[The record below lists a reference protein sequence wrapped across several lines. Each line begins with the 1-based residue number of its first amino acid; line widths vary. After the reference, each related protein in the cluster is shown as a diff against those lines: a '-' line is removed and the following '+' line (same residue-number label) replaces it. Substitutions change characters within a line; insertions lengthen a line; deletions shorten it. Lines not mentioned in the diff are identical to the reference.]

1 MFKFRTHGKWILG
14 GEHSVLR
21 GGCALAF
28 PTRHHYLD
36 FEYKDSG
43 QPLNLKIFHSTTDL
57 EMAFWGVLEKAM
69 QTLNLSRSQIY
80 GDLRL
85 SSNISVGA
93 GMGASATLC
102 VSLAK
107 WFTELGH
114 LPKEDQ
120 YEFAKSLENLFHGES
135 SGVDVAVALKN
146 QAIEFKKP
154 NVIRPFKPLWN
165 PSFYLSY
172 CGKRGVTSD
181 CVRRVQEF
189 IKKKSA
195 MGKKIDRDMQKA
207 VDIAKKA
214 LHEKAQISKLV
225 TALNLA
231 ESCFERWS
239 LIGKKLRE
247 HMSFLKQNG
256 ALATKPTGSGDG
268 GFVLSLWDNHPPK
281 KLSKILIKT

>member
-172 CGKRGVTSD
+172 CGKRGGDFRLCPKGSGVYQKKIRHGEKNRQGYAKGRGY
-181 CVRRVQEF
+181 C
-189 IKKKSA
+189 KKS
-195 MGKKIDRDMQKA
+195 
-207 VDIAKKA
+207 
-214 LHEKAQISKLV
+214 
-225 TALNLA
+225 
-231 ESCFERWS
+231 
-239 LIGKKLRE
+239 
-247 HMSFLKQNG
+247 
-256 ALATKPTGSGDG
+256 
-268 GFVLSLWDNHPPK
+268 PP
-281 KLSKILIKT
+281 